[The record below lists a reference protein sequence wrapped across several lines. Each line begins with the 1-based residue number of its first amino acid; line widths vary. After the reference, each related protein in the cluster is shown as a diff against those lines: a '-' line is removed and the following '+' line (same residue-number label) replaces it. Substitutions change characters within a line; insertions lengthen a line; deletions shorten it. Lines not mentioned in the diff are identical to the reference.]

1 MMPARRR
8 LRAVLFDWDG
18 TLVDSAEASFHC
30 YVSVFRALEIP
41 FDRDCFE
48 RTYSPNWHHTYVAVG
63 LARDRWPEADAL
75 WHQAYTGHRNALVEG
90 ARESLARLHEAG
102 LSQGIVTSGE
112 RRRVSGELEAL
123 GIAGF
128 FATTVF
134 GGDTQNRKPHPEA
147 LLLALGRL
155 GVDATRAAY
164 VGDSPE
170 DIEMAR
176 AADVYSVGIPGGFP
190 NRKELQ
196 ASRPDLL
203 ASDLAEAT
211 AALLAAS

>member
-1 MMPARRR
+1 MRARPG

-41 FDRDCFE
+41 FDRERFE
-48 RTYSPNWHHTYVAVG
+48 RTYSPNWHHTYLAVG
-63 LARDRWPEADAL
+63 LPHERWAEADAL
-75 WHQAYTGHRNALVEG
+75 WHQAYTTHRNPLVDG
-90 ARESLARLHEAG
+90 ARESLERLREAG

-112 RRRVSGELEAL
+112 RQRVSRELDAL
-123 GIAGF
+123 GVAGF

-134 GGDTQNRKPHPEA
+134 GEDAQNRKPHPEA
-147 LLLALGRL
+147 LLLGLAHLGIEA
-155 GVDATRAAY
+155 VHAAY

-170 DIEMAR
+170 DVEMAR
-176 AADVYSVGIPGGFP
+176 SAGVYAVGIPGGFP
-190 NRKELQ
+190 NRRQLQ

-203 ASDLAEAT
+203 AADLAEAT
-211 AALLAAS
+211 VALLAAP